1 MTDARARIGETTA
14 TTTISSKAVSK
25 GEVAGNEEP
34 KESGG
39 GTGSG

>member
-1 MTDARARIGETTA
+1 MTGARARIGEAISTEA
-14 TTTISSKAVSK
+14 ISSKAVSK